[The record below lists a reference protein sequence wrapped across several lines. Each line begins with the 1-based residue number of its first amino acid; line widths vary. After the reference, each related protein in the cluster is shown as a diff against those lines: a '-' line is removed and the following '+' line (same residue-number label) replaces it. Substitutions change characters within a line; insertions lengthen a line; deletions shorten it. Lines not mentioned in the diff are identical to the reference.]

1 MYYVYYAKCTLCT
14 VLSLIVSPI
23 VGSVGQ
29 ECGHVEHDLIA
40 LELAVH
46 AVKTRTVVCKENNIH
61 QTALILVTWCQ
72 KRY

>member
-1 MYYVYYAKCTLCT
+1 MCT
-14 VLSLIVSPI
+14 VISVLVSPV

-40 LELAVH
+40 LELAVD

-61 QTALILVTWCQ
+61 QTALILVTWGQ
-72 KRY
+72 KNL